1 MFPRLSEELKM
12 VHAAIAGLK
21 RGSWGVFFLITA
33 AYSALYALSGALE
46 VTPYNAHVYLAK
58 ALLQGQFYVDGV
70 PAFMEKTTHAGHVYV
85 AYGLTPALLMLP
97 LVAVWGLAVHQALF
111 FAMLGGA
118 AVALWHA
125 TLGKLGVDT
134 ERRWVLTHV
143 LGAGS
148 LFWFYAGEG
157 GRTWWI
163 MHVAV
168 VFFLLLAIYDCVGRQ
183 RAWVAGLAFGLAVL
197 SRQSVFLALPF
208 FVFLLWRDD
217 RAAGG
222 PSIWGK
228 AWRFALPLGLLLAF
242 NAYYNYARFG
252 SLMDN
257 GYARVISETD
267 QLPYGFFH
275 LHYLAENVKTYL
287 YAAPKA
293 LVQFPWFDP
302 TMGGFSIFITT
313 PALLLAFFADWRQ
326 RLNQLA
332 LVALLPIWAFYL
344 VYYWS
349 GYAQFGCR
357 YSLDF
362 LPFALLLIA
371 SAARKQGLMTLKLLL
386 LGGVVVQ
393 VWGIF
398 WWNMKGC

>member
-1 MFPRLSEELKM
+1 MLQ
-12 VHAAIAGLK
+12 AAIT
-21 RGSWGVFFLITA
+21 RVTHSPWSVFFLIA
-33 AYSALYALSGALE
+33 VAYTLLYALSGALE
-46 VTPYNAHVYLAK
+46 VTPYNAHVYLAQ
-58 ALLQGQFYVDGV
+58 ALLHGQFYVDGV

-85 AYGLTPALLMLP
+85 AYGLTPAVMMLP
-97 LVAVWGLAVHQALF
+97 WVAVWGLAVHQSLF
-111 FAMLGGA
+111 FAGVAGA
-118 AVALWHA
+118 AVAVWHA
-125 TLGKLGVDT
+125 VLGKLEIET
-134 ERRWVLTHV
+134 ERRWLLTHV

-208 FVFLLWRDD
+208 FVAMLWRDD
-217 RAAGG
+217 RSRGG
-222 PSIWGK
+222 TSVWGK

-267 QLPYGFFH
+267 QLPYGFFN
-275 LHYLAENVKTYL
+275 LHYLAANLKTYL
-287 YAAPKA
+287 YAVPEA
-293 LVQFPWFDP
+293 LTKFPWYDP

-313 PALLLAFFADWRQ
+313 PALLLAVFANWRQ
-326 RLNQLA
+326 RINQLA
-332 LVALLPIWAFYL
+332 LLALVPIWAFYL

-349 GYAQFGCR
+349 GFAQFGCR

-362 LPFALLLIA
+362 LPFALLLVA
-371 SAARKQGLMTLKLLL
+371 SAARTRGLPVLKLAL

-398 WWNMKGC
+398 WWNMKGW